1 MTTLKKISLL
11 VLFIITL
18 QIVIKAIS
26 YPSTLIAIGGFV
38 LLYIVLYFII
48 KQIINHDKRSK
59 ETDRIG

>member
-18 QIVIKAIS
+18 QIAIKAVS
-26 YPSTLIAIGGFV
+26 YPSTLVAMGGFV
-38 LLYIVLYFII
+38 LLCIVVYFII
-48 KQIINHDKRSK
+48 KQITNHGKRSK